1 MLFAGALRSLPAL
14 VGLCWGTRS
23 VSWPILAQVIRLSA
37 LRLLLRRR
45 LRHTRLVV
53 LDEGP
58 VFALSWVCVFGP
70 AALGNGRT
78 ARWWRR
84 RAAEWA
90 PLLDRVVLLDAPD
103 PILTRRLRGR
113 SKRDDELRDFTD
125 REIVELAA
133 AYRTAF
139 AQVLRHLSP
148 RDRVITLPT
157 DDASVDRLVR
167 ALGTVLDETHRGH

>member
-1 MLFAGALRSLPAL
+1 MIRRPPRSTLFPYTTLFRSLSAQPGAVRASVWNLPRPLIFEGALRSLPAL

-23 VSWPILAQVIRLSA
+23 VSWPILAQVMRLGA

-45 LRHTRLVV
+45 LRHARLVV

-90 PLLDRVVLLDAPD
+90 PLLDRVVLLDTPD

-113 SKRDDELRDFTD
+113 SKRDDELSDFTD
-125 REIVELAA
+125 RRSEE
-133 AYRTAF
+133 R
-139 AQVLRHLSP
+139 R
-148 RDRVITLPT
+148 
-157 DDASVDRLVR
+157 
-167 ALGTVLDETHRGH
+167 